1 MRRWGGRGS
10 TAFWNLRP
18 RAALVGAAGCRGCRG
33 AVAEGDSREDVLRRL
48 REVLEGVLEFRRD
61 HGLAEPVS
69 VRFTGSAP
77 AGCVIVREAV

>member
-1 MRRWGGRGS
+1 MGRARFDCVLEPPAAGGAGWGGRVPGV
-10 TAFWNLRP
+10 P
-18 RAALVGAAGCRGCRG
+18 G

-48 REVLEGVLEFRRD
+48 REVVEGVLEFRRD